1 MRNGLF
7 VILGLCALAVSVS
20 MATPSPS
27 AKNLMWRLTNVER
40 YAGVYVPDVTSHSL
54 TATQIDS
61 IWGITSDSSAWVSRS
76 NAFLERCTFAA
87 PIVCADTVKG
97 ANIVGTG
104 TLNIAGASTLGGAV
118 GITGAV
124 TVTGATGITGATTI
138 TGATGIT
145 GRTTVTGVIAGSD
158 SVNGVTGNFS
168 GVVKP
173 LSITLPG
180 GATFADPASPGTT
193 VTLTETH
200 IALVGRT
207 AVTGVVAGSDSVIGV
222 TGDFSGKI
230 TGGAGLGITG
240 AGAFSGRVTATDVA
254 LSDSLLAV
262 TGDFSGAV
270 LVGGILSPL
279 SVTLPGGGTIAN
291 PASPGTTV
299 TVTETNIAL
308 AGAVTATTAAIGS
321 SGSVLT
327 KVWVTGT
334 GASDSLLFIVG
345 SDTFVATQVR
355 IGH

>member
-222 TGDFSGKI
+222 TGDFSG
-230 TGGAGLGITG
+230 
-240 AGAFSGRVTATDVA
+240 
-254 LSDSLLAV
+254 
-262 TGDFSGAV
+262 AV

-299 TVTETNIAL
+299 TVTEANIAL
-308 AGAVTATTAAIGS
+308 AGAVTATSVAVGS
-321 SGSVLT
+321 SGSVLA

-334 GASDSLLFIVG
+334 GASDSLLLIVG
-345 SDTFVATQVR
+345 NDTFVATQVR
-355 IGH
+355 VGH